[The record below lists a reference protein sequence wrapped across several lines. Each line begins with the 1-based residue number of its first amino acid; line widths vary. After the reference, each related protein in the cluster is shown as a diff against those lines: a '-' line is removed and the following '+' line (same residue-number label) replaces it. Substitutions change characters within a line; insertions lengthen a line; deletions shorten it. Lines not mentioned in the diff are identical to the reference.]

1 MFCAKCG
8 NTLADNA
15 KFCPNCGNAVSTPNV
30 EVGQQPVTMTAPV
43 QQPVYAS
50 NPNTIQPKNNT
61 MKIVGGIVIAILVIA
76 VIALFNTV
84 SEQEQQMTDYRN
96 QRDQYEYQLYQYE
109 NRNAVD
115 KTIDA
120 IGSWLE

>member
-43 QQPVYAS
+43 QQPVYAA
-50 NPNTIQPKNNT
+50 NPNMIQPKNNT
-61 MKIVGGIVIAILVIA
+61 MKIFGGITVAVLIVVIISIS
-76 VIALFNTV
+76 ITV
-84 SEQEQQMTDYRN
+84 SEQNEKLRQIQRQEDKKKTEETLEQM
-96 QRDQYEYQLYQYE
+96 QRYLDIYEE
-109 NRNAVD
+109 NGIYFD
-115 KTIDA
+115 H
-120 IGSWLE
+120 